1 MMSDSTNVLRLE
13 PRFSKRFALI
23 LIIVHTGALLL
34 LLPLALPIAIKLCF
48 SLLVLASSRH
58 VSHRHLLLIK
68 HPLYG
73 CILYY
78 DHNMRCLRLRLQS
91 GEERLI
97 ASHSYSHPHC
107 IVLRATG
114 EIEALIIFPDALD
127 KHIFRQLRVLM
138 RHASNLREFN
148 ENIPSWRCSA

>member
-1 MMSDSTNVLRLE
+1 MSYLTNVLRLE
-13 PRFSKRFALI
+13 PHFSKRFALI
-23 LIIVHTGALLL
+23 LIIIHAGALLL
-34 LLPLALPIAIKLCF
+34 LLPLVLPIAVKLCLG
-48 SLLVLASSRH
+48 LLVLASSQH
-58 VSHRHLLLIK
+58 VSHKHLLLIK

-78 DHNMRCLRLRLQS
+78 DHSMRCLRLKLQS

-97 ASHSYSHPHC
+97 ASSSYSHPQC
-107 IVLRATG
+107 IVLKITG

-127 KHIFRQLRVLM
+127 EKIFRQLRVLM
-138 RHASNLREFN
+138 RHASNLRELN